1 MNKSII
7 HSGFVFAILFWSISA
22 KAQYPLPPV
31 VPIWD
36 GNKVQLKAQ
45 KIAEDVYAIIPTTAD
60 TETTKGIPQGTC
72 GGFIVGSRGVLLIEV
87 MLNKRLYDQEIKLV
101 KSATNKPVLFAVN
114 TSDHGDHCFSNY
126 LLPSST
132 VIIQNEFCKENLSK
146 NFEGI
151 KQFMIMLFGND
162 RGIEAAKYRSADIT
176 VAKNNSFSLD
186 LGNGKIVEFINAG
199 TAQSPADLFVW
210 VSSAKAFWGGNPF
223 IGESPTIPWLFDGY
237 FLEPAANLR
246 KMYDFLPD
254 NAIVI
259 PGHGRITNKAGIK
272 YTIDYVETLKANVQD
287 AVSKGLTL
295 EETKQ
300 SVTMKEFDNGYAI
313 FNWLHYNFNLPN
325 AYKDIS
331 SRKGTAQK

>member
-1 MNKSII
+1 MKKLII
-7 HSGFVFAILFWSISA
+7 HSVFAVVISFCCITV

-36 GNKVQLKAQ
+36 GNKVELKTQ
-45 KIAEDVYAIIPTTAD
+45 KIADGIYAIIPTTAD

-72 GGFIVGSRGVLLIEV
+72 GGFIVGSKGVLLIEV
-87 MLNKRLYDQEIKLV
+87 MLNKRLYEQEVRLV
-101 KSATNKPVLFAVN
+101 KSVTDKPVLFAVN

-146 NFEGI
+146 NFENI
-151 KQFMIMLFGND
+151 KQFMIMLFGKD
-162 RGIEAAKYRSADIT
+162 RGIEVAKYRPADIT
-176 VAKNNSFSLD
+176 VAKNNNFSLD
-186 LGNGKIVEFINAG
+186 MGNGKVVEFINAG

-210 VSSAKAFWGGNPF
+210 VPSAKAFWGGNPF

-237 FLEPAANLR
+237 FLEPAANLK

-254 NAIVI
+254 DAVII
-259 PGHGRITNKAGIK
+259 PGHGRVTNKAGIK
-272 YTIDYVETLKANVQD
+272 YTIDYVETLKKDVLD
-287 AVSKGLTL
+287 AVNKGLTL
-295 EETKQ
+295 EQTKQ
-300 SVTMKEFDNGYAI
+300 FVTMKEFDNGYTI
-313 FNWLHYNFNLPN
+313 FNWLHYNFNLTN

-331 SRKGTAQK
+331 ANKNNTIK